1 MPTRNINLTERY
13 DAFLAQ
19 QIASG
24 RFKNVSEAVRA
35 ALHLLE
41 RQDLEEGAKLEA
53 LRREVWI
60 GIDAYEAGAYTEI
73 ADAEGLDAFF
83 AGLEAD
89 DAATANPDTTGER

>member
-41 RQDLEEGAKLEA
+41 RQDLEEEAKLEA
-53 LRREVWI
+53 LRREVRI
-60 GIDAYEAGAYTEI
+60 GINAYEAGAYTEI
-73 ADAEGLDAFF
+73 VDAEGLDAYF
-83 AGLEAD
+83 AGLDA
-89 DAATANPDTTGER
+89 DAAAAAKPDTPGEQ